1 MRNYFIIIIIYSTK
15 QNKKKT
21 PIYTAVKKKYSIADP
36 EKRSNIFFFSSKID
50 IHTHTDFLIFMF
62 LYFVIYLL
70 FYLSSHF
77 TCYYF
82 KINVFLLLSSLF
94 IGKQISNFID

>member
-1 MRNYFIIIIIYSTK
+1 MFRYFCIIIIKTLIKELTEK
-15 QNKKKT
+15 NKPSQVT
-21 PIYTAVKKKYSIADP
+21 ENSH
-36 EKRSNIFFFSSKID
+36 KRIFFFLLKSIY

-70 FYLSSHF
+70 FYLSSRF

-94 IGKQISNFID
+94 IGKQISNFND